1 MNIKK
6 LIKQCKK
13 QEISAQK
20 SLYDLYSDKLFSLS
34 LKYSKNYAEA
44 QDNLQDAFIKIFQKI
59 EQYQHKGSFEGWM
72 KRIVI
77 NTTLQ
82 KYRQQK
88 VFELINE
95 EALQAKEIYVE
106 EDEISLAYLLECIQ
120 SLPNRYR
127 LVFNLY
133 VLDGFSHRE
142 IASKLNISEG
152 TSKSNLSRARDIL
165 KRKIEASQEYKIKR
179 QAE

>member
-1 MNIKK
+1 MNLKK

-20 SLYDLYSDKLFSLS
+20 SLYDLYADKLFSLS

-44 QDNLQDAFIKIFQKI
+44 QDNLQDAFIKIFEKI

-82 KYRQQK
+82 KYRHQK

-95 EALQAKEIYVE
+95 EALQAKEVYVE
-106 EDEISLAYLLECIQ
+106 EDEISLSFLLECIQ

-133 VLDGFSHRE
+133 VMDGFSHRE
-142 IASKLNISEG
+142 IAEKLNISEG

-165 KRKIEASQEYKIKR
+165 KRKIETNQEYKIKR

>member
-1 MNIKK
+1 
-6 LIKQCKK
+6 
-13 QEISAQK
+13 
-20 SLYDLYSDKLFSLS
+20 
-34 LKYSKNYAEA
+34 
-44 QDNLQDAFIKIFQKI
+44 
-59 EQYQHKGSFEGWM
+59 M

-82 KYRQQK
+82 KYRHQK

-95 EALQAKEIYVE
+95 EALQAKEVYVE
-106 EDEISLAYLLECIQ
+106 EDEISLSFLLECIQ

-133 VLDGFSHRE
+133 VMDGFSHRE
-142 IASKLNISEG
+142 IAEKLNISEG

-165 KRKIEASQEYKIKR
+165 KRKIETNQEYKIKR